1 MWSSKFASVLKRN
14 IQLSMFQ
21 IKKKVSYERENE
33 ENWVED
39 QKKRHQS
46 KFYNAGMGK
55 LEDFLN

>member
-1 MWSSKFASVLKRN
+1 
-14 IQLSMFQ
+14 MFQ